1 MSSVPQIVELGLRIV
16 NSSEERGLTVRL
28 LGGVAV
34 YILASDVYSKI
45 PSLSRVP
52 KDIDLVAHA
61 KDSSKLAS
69 LMEDMGIEADKRF
82 NALHGYERLMFR
94 DPRGGTRID
103 VFLDV
108 FRESHVINLKDRLE
122 VFKPTIPPSDL
133 LLTKLQ
139 IWSISERDIKDIIAL
154 LFKFKI
160 SNNDS
165 VNELNINRLTNLTS
179 NDWGLYKTIMVN
191 LNRVIEYV
199 KGSGDLV
206 NITSEVISKI
216 NEISLKIEGAPKSM
230 KWRLRSIIG
239 ERVKWYEEP
248 EEVG

>member
-1 MSSVPQIVELGLRIV
+1 MPSVPQTVELGLRIV
-16 NSSEERGLTVRL
+16 NSSEEKGVPVRL

-34 YILASDVYSKI
+34 YILASAVYPKV
-45 PSLSRVP
+45 PSLSRIP

-61 KDSSKLAS
+61 KDSSRLTS
-69 LMEDMGIEADKRF
+69 LMENMGIEADKRF

-94 DPRGGTRID
+94 EPSSGTRID

-154 LFKFKI
+154 LLKFKVG
-160 SNNDS
+160 SSDS
-165 VNELNINRLTNLTS
+165 VSELDANRLISLTS
-179 NDWGLYKTIMVN
+179 NDWGLYKTVIVN
-191 LNRVIEYV
+191 LSRVTDYV
-199 KGSGDLV
+199 KGHGELAEISG
-206 NITSEVISKI
+206 EVIGKI
-216 NEISLKIEGAPKSM
+216 NDIRFKVEKAPKSI
-230 KWRLRSIIG
+230 KWRLRSLIG

-248 EEVG
+248 EEVS

>member
-1 MSSVPQIVELGLRIV
+1 MLSVPQTVELGLRII

-34 YILASDVYSKI
+34 YILASDVYPKV

-52 KDIDLVAHA
+52 KDIDLVAHV
-61 KDSSKLAS
+61 KDSSKLTS

-94 DPRGGTRID
+94 NPRDGTRID

-139 IWSISERDIKDIIAL
+139 IWSISERDIKDIVAL
-154 LFKFKI
+154 LFKFRI

-165 VNELNINRLTNLTS
+165 MNELNINRLIELTS

-191 LNRVIEYV
+191 LSRVTEYIRS
-199 KGSGDLV
+199 KGELSNISGD
-206 NITSEVISKI
+206 VISKI
-216 NEISLKIEGAPKSM
+216 NDISLKIEKAPKSM
-230 KWRLRSIIG
+230 RWRLRSIIG

-248 EEVG
+248 EEVN